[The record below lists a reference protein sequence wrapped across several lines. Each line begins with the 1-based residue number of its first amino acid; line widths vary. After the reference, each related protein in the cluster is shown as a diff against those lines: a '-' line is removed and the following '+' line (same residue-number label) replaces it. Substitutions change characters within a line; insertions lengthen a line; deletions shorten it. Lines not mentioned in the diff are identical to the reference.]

1 MNIPFVDLKAQYQT
15 LRPEMDTAIQGVL
28 EQAAFI
34 LGPDVSTFEQN
45 CAAYIGTQHAIGVG
59 SGTDALRLA
68 LEALGIGPGDEVI
81 TAANTYI
88 ATCEAISH
96 LGATPCLVDVDA
108 RTYNLDHTQ
117 LKAALSSASKAVIPV
132 HLYGQPADLDPILDF
147 THRHNLYVIEDCAQA
162 HGARYKGRHTGTL
175 GDVAC
180 FSFYPGKN
188 LGAYG
193 DGGAVLTDNDQTAE
207 QVRMLRNHGQKAK
220 YEHLILGYC
229 NRLDNLQAAVLNVKL
244 PHLEEWNVRRRS
256 RAALY
261 DRFLGDVPNIVTPFV
276 APGNEP
282 VFHLYVIQV
291 TDGRRDALQSYLR
304 EAGIATGLHY
314 PTPVHLQQAYAHLG
328 HKPGDFPVSEQL
340 AKQGLS
346 LPMFPELTDEQVQFV
361 SGKIS
366 EFMNRD

>member
-15 LRPEMDTAIQGVL
+15 LRPEMDTAIQAVL
-28 EQAAFI
+28 EQTAFI
-34 LGPDVSTFEQN
+34 LGPDVRTFEHN
-45 CAAYIGTQHAIGVG
+45 FAAYIGTEHAIGVG
-59 SGTDALRLA
+59 SGTDALQLA
-68 LEALGIGPGDEVI
+68 MEALGIGPGDEVI
-81 TAANTYI
+81 TAANTYV

-96 LGATPCLVDVDA
+96 LGATPRLVDVDE
-108 RTYNLDHTQ
+108 RSYNLDHTQ
-117 LKAALSSASKAVIPV
+117 LEVALSSASKAVIPV
-132 HLYGQPADLDPILDF
+132 HLYGQPAELDPILDF
-147 THRHNLYVIEDCAQA
+147 ARRHNLHVIEDCAQS
-162 HGARYKGRHTGTL
+162 HGARYKGRRTGTL

-193 DGGAVLTDNDQTAE
+193 DGGAVLTNDDRIAD

-229 NRLDNLQAAVLNVKL
+229 TRLDNLQAAVLNVKL
-244 PHLEEWNVRRRS
+244 PHLEEWNSHRRS

-261 DRFLGDVPNIVTPFV
+261 DRLLGDVPNIVTPLI
-276 APGNEP
+276 APENEP
-282 VFHLYVIQV
+282 VFHLYVIQA
-291 TDGRRDALQSYLR
+291 TDGRRDALQGFLG

-314 PTPVHLQQAYAHLG
+314 PTPVHLQKAYAHLG

-340 AKQGLS
+340 AQQGLS
-346 LPMFPELTDEQVQFV
+346 LPMFPELADEQVQFV

-366 EFMNRD
+366 EFMD

>member
-1 MNIPFVDLKAQYQT
+1 VDIPFVDLKAQYRT
-15 LRPEMDTAIQGVL
+15 LRSEMDTAIQGVL
-28 EQAAFI
+28 ERTTFI

-45 CAAYIGTQHAIGVG
+45 FAAYIGTQHAIGVG
-59 SGTDALRLA
+59 SGTDALQLA
-68 LEALGIGPGDEVI
+68 MEALGIGRGDEVI

-96 LGATPCLVDVDA
+96 LGATPRLVDVDA
-108 RTYNLDHTQ
+108 RTYNLDHTR
-117 LKAALSSASKAVIPV
+117 LEAALTSASKAVIPV

-147 THRHNLYVIEDCAQA
+147 ARRHNLHVIEDCAQS
-162 HGARYKGRHTGTL
+162 HGARYKGRRTGTL

-193 DGGAVLTDNDQTAE
+193 DGGAVLTNVDQTAD

-229 NRLDNLQAAVLNVKL
+229 TRLDNLQAAILNVKL
-244 PHLEEWNVRRRS
+244 PHLEEWNSHRRS

-261 DRFLGDVPNIVTPFV
+261 DRFLGDVPNIVTPLT
-276 APGNEP
+276 ASENEP

-291 TDGRRDALQSYLR
+291 TDGRRNALQGYLG
-304 EAGIATGLHY
+304 EAGI
-314 PTPVHLQQAYAHLG
+314 
-328 HKPGDFPVSEQL
+328 KPGDFSVSEQL
-340 AKQGLS
+340 AQQGLS
-346 LPMFPELTDEQVQFV
+346 LPMFPEMTDAQVQFV

-366 EFMNRD
+366 EFMDRD